1 MEIISNRRLFIDGY
15 FLSQIPLI
23 AGAKMLL
30 QQNINGIWFA
40 IAGLTGIGATAKL
53 LKATVHNL
61 SSLNVICKDENSE
74 DVALCHPGQSAV
86 GIDGFK
92 VNGKVWK
99 LIDGNHAYILP
110 NGKVA
115 YSPFLGLLAQI
126 YVGTEPPLDNR
137 QGWGKLYAAKE
148 EDFL

>member
-1 MEIISNRRLFIDGY
+1 MEIVSNRRLFIDGY

-23 AGAKMLL
+23 AGAVMACSL
-30 QQNINGIWFA
+30 QKKGSLYLA
-40 IAGLTGIGATAKL
+40 AGFTGLAMTMYCA
-53 LKATVHNL
+53 KATVHNL
-61 SSLNVICKDENSE
+61 SKLNIICKDENSDE
-74 DVALCHPGQSAV
+74 VALCRSGQSAV

-99 LIDGNHAYILP
+99 LIDGNHAYVLP
-110 NGKVA
+110 NGKVT
-115 YSPFLGLLAQI
+115 YSLGLGTILQLLK
-126 YVGTEPPLDNR
+126 GTEPPLNNR

>member
-23 AGAKMLL
+23 AGTVMACSL
-30 QQNINGIWFA
+30 QKKGSLYLA
-40 IAGLTGIGATAKL
+40 AGFTGLAMTMYCT
-53 LKATVHNL
+53 KATVHNL
-61 SSLNVICKDENSE
+61 SKLNIICKDENSE

-99 LIDGNHAYILP
+99 LIDGNHAYVLP
-110 NGKVA
+110 NGKVT
-115 YSPFLGLLAQI
+115 YSLGLGTILQLLK
-126 YVGTEPPLDNR
+126 GTEPPLDNR

>member
-23 AGAKMLL
+23 AGAVMACSL
-30 QQNINGIWFA
+30 QKKSLPYLMAGI
-40 IAGLTGIGATAKL
+40 TGMTITAFYT
-53 LKATVHNL
+53 KATVHNL
-61 SSLNVICKDENSE
+61 SKLNIICKDENSE

-110 NGKVA
+110 NGKVT
-115 YSPFLGLLAQI
+115 YSLGLGTILQLLK
-126 YVGTEPPLDNR
+126 GTEPPLDNR